1 MMKVLQI
8 SLSDH
13 LSAGGGSIAM
23 YRLYNSLKN
32 QGVDGKILAAQK
44 SLESNDSK
52 LINTTSKL
60 ESLLRR
66 VSSKFGLNDIHK
78 ISSYKLT
85 KDPFYLWADIINFHV
100 IHSGFFNYLAIPA
113 LTESKP
119 AVFTLHDM
127 WAFTGHCIYSYDCTR
142 WKFGCG
148 KCPYPK
154 SYPSIQMDNT
164 ALEWKLKKW
173 TYSNSNLTIV
183 TPSRWLTNLAQQ
195 SILNCF
201 PIHYIPYGIDTE
213 AYKPLDTEKCRSVLG
228 IPTNKKV
235 LMFGAQSVSDRRK
248 GSDLLLQSL
257 SKLPASLK
265 SEIVVLILGNNGD
278 VIAKEAGIDSLYLG
292 YVTNDRLKSMA
303 YSAADLFIFPT
314 RADNLPLV
322 LQESMACGTP
332 MISFNVGGIP
342 DLVRPNI
349 TGYLAEPEKTDS
361 FSEGIINL
369 LEDNTLRSE
378 MKKNCRE
385 IAIKEYA
392 LDIQARKYIDIYQSR
407 ISA

>member
-1 MMKVLQI
+1 MKVLQI

-13 LSAGGGSIAM
+13 LNAGGGSIAM

-32 QGVDGKILAAQK
+32 QGVDGKIMTAQK

-60 ESLLRR
+60 ESLLRK

-78 ISSYKLT
+78 ISSYNLT
-85 KDPFYLWADIINFHV
+85 KDPFYLWADIINLHV

-113 LTESKP
+113 LTQSKP

-127 WAFTGHCIYSYDCTR
+127 WTFTGHCIYSYDCNR
-142 WKFGCG
+142 WKIGCG
-148 KCPYPK
+148 KCPYPE
-154 SYPSIQMDNT
+154 SYPSIKMDNT

-173 TYSNSNLTIV
+173 TYSHSNLTIV

-201 PIHYIPYGIDTE
+201 PIHHIPYGIDTE
-213 AYKPLDTEKCRSVLG
+213 AYQPLDAEKCRSVLG

-265 SEIVVLILGNNGD
+265 SETVVLILGNNGD

-292 YVTNDRLKSMA
+292 YVTSDRLKSVA

-342 DLVRPNI
+342 DLVRPDI

-369 LEDNTLRSE
+369 LEDNNLRSE

-385 IAIKEYA
+385 IAVQEYA